1 MIPIFELIRDVS
13 GLPDR
18 ELYRT
23 FNMGIGM
30 VIIVKPSDLEELR
43 SQIEESVWVIG
54 EVTSG
59 NREVDLV

>member
-1 MIPIFELIRDVS
+1 MIPIFELIRNVS

-43 SQIEESVWVIG
+43 SQIEESIWVIG

-59 NREVDLV
+59 NREVNLA